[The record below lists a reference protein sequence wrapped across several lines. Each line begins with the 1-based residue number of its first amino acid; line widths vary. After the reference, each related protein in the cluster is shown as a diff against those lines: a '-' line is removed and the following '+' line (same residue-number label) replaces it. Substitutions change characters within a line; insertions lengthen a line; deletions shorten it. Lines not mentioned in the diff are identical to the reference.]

1 MEVKTRLK
9 VIMVE
14 RGISQTA
21 LSKKLGISMAAL
33 KSLVNGRSFPQ
44 LPLAL
49 KIADELGL
57 KVEDIWILV
66 KEDV

>member
-21 LSKKLGISMAAL
+21 FSKKLGISMAAL
-33 KSLVNGRSFPQ
+33 NSLVNGRSFPQ